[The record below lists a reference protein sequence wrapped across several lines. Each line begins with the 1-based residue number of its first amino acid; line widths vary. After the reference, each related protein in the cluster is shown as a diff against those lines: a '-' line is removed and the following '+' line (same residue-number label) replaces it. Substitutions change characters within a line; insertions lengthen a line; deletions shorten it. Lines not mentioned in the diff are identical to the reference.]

1 MAKEFAIFYHA
12 RMLAVADFLDDAEDA
27 AKRLSGHKKSSLTPH
42 GMLVTNYGDPTGYRV
57 TGYTRE
63 ART

>member
-1 MAKEFAIFYHA
+1 MKEFAIFYHS
-12 RMLAVADFLDDAEDA
+12 RMVGIADFLDDAEA
-27 AKRLSGHKKSSLTPH
+27 CARRLSGHLKSKLLPT

-63 ART
+63 VE